1 MSTFESTTSSL
12 PELLEEISV
21 GVVQLP
27 EFQRGWIWDDD
38 QIRDLLTSIAGRY
51 PIGTVTLHEYTN
63 KNLFKTRP
71 VEGLGKRVPKGCEPE
86 RLIIDGQQRLTSLTR
101 ALLVDT
107 PVDTCTA
114 SRKSIR
120 RYYYFDIVHAVT
132 VGVEGAVFS
141 VDERHELMDNV
152 AKKVKLRLRSS
163 EQECRAKC
171 FPCHRIMQSDDWEA
185 EFLKIN
191 PGAGELFTTFREQVL
206 DSFRHYP
213 VPVTL
218 LRQDTPVEAV
228 CRVFARA
235 NLGGAQLS
243 VFELLNAKYAAAGF
257 SLRDDW
263 HGSLRQ
269 NIVSRK
275 ARIARSPLLEDIEDT
290 DFIQAVTLLHSHDLR
305 IKALAKGRSE
315 KHLKPISAKR
325 TDVLS
330 LPLDAWKNWATQ
342 LEAAYEHVAYFLR
355 AEALYHRR
363 ELPYRV
369 QLVPL
374 VAIMARIGDR
384 WREPQNRDKIARWFW
399 CGILGELY
407 DGDVDERIAKD
418 YEELLIWLDNN
429 VMMPS
434 TVREASFSP
443 RRFDVLHTR
452 NSAAYKG
459 VALLVLREGA
469 EDWYWRTSIR
479 DLKIYEI
486 SIDIHH
492 IFPRAWCDSQRIPR
506 SRYDSILNKTL
517 LSYKANRKMAGNA
530 PAGYIAKLQ
539 ADKQVGLTDEAMDAL
554 LATHALSPELM
565 REGDFYAFV
574 EDRRSKLCDLVEI
587 AMGKV
592 VSRSDD

>member
-1 MSTFESTTSSL
+1 MSTFENTTYLLS
-12 PELLEEISV
+12 ELLRQTST
-21 GVVQLP
+21 GVIQLP

-38 QIRDLLTSIAGRY
+38 QIKDILVSIAGKY
-51 PIGTVTLHEYTN
+51 PVGSVTLLEYAD
-63 KNLFKTRP
+63 KNLLKTRP
-71 VEGLGKRVPKGCEPE
+71 VEGLGKSVPKGCEPE
-86 RLIIDGQQRLTSLTR
+86 MLILDGQQRLSSLVR
-101 ALLVDT
+101 CAFLDT
-107 PVDTCTA
+107 PVDTFTA

-120 RYYYFDIVHAVT
+120 RYYYIDIEKAVT
-132 VGVEGAVFS
+132 GNIEAAVFS
-141 VDERHELMDNV
+141 VDERRELRDNA
-152 AKKVKLRLRSS
+152 AKKVKLKLHSS
-163 EQECRAKC
+163 EQEFRAKC
-171 FPCHRIMQSDDWEA
+171 FPCHLIMKSDEWEVG
-185 EFLKIN
+185 FLKAN
-191 PGAGELFTTFREQVL
+191 PGDAKLLDEFREQVL
-206 DSFRHYP
+206 DAFRTFS

-218 LRQDTPVEAV
+218 LKRDTPVDKI
-228 CRVFARA
+228 CRVYQRA

-263 HGSLRQ
+263 HGSLRH

-275 ARIARSPLLEDIEDT
+275 ARIARSPLLEDIEET
-290 DFIQAVTLLHSHDLR
+290 DFIQAVTLLHTHDLR
-305 IKALAKGRSE
+305 IKARSKGRSE
-315 KHLKPISAKR
+315 KHMKPISAR
-325 TDVLS
+325 RSDVLS
-330 LPLDAWKNWATQ
+330 LPLDAWKDWASQ

-363 ELPYRV
+363 ELPYRI

-384 WREPQNRDKIARWFW
+384 WREPQNRDKIARWYW
-399 CGILGELY
+399 CGVLGELY
-407 DGDVDERIAKD
+407 DGAVEERIARD
-418 YEELLIWLDNN
+418 YEELLVWLDNN
-429 VMMPS
+429 AMMPS

-459 VALLVLREGA
+459 IALLVLREGA
-469 EDWYWRTSIR
+469 EDWFWRTSIR

-486 SIDIHH
+486 SIDIHN

-517 LSYKANRKMAGNA
+517 LSYKANRKIASNA
-530 PAGYIAKLQ
+530 PADYIAKLQ
-539 ADKQVGLTDEAMDAL
+539 ADKQVGLTDEAMDAV
-554 LATHALSPELM
+554 LATHALSPSLM

-574 EDRRSKLCDLVEI
+574 EDRRSRLCDLVEI

-592 VSRSDD
+592 VSRED

>member
-1 MSTFESTTSSL
+1 MSTFESTTRSL
-12 PELLEEISV
+12 TELLREIGA
-21 GVVQLP
+21 GVIQLP

-38 QIRDLLTSIAGRY
+38 QIQDLLVSIAGRF
-51 PIGTVTLHEYTN
+51 PIGTVTLLECADQG
-63 KNLFKTRP
+63 LFKTRAL
-71 VEGLGKRVPKGCEPE
+71 EGFEKIVPRGCDPE
-86 RLIIDGQQRLTSLTR
+86 QLILDGQQRLTSLAR
-101 ALLVDT
+101 VLLLDT
-107 PVDTCTA
+107 PVDTCKA

-120 RYYYFDIVHAVT
+120 RYYYIDISRAVNE
-132 VGVEGAVFS
+132 GVEGSVLS
-141 VDERHELMDNV
+141 VDESREFRDP
-152 AKKVKLRLRSS
+152 ATGKVKFKLKSS

-171 FPCHRIMQSDDWEA
+171 FPCHLILQSDDWEA
-185 EFLKIN
+185 EYLKIN
-191 PGAGELFTTFREQVL
+191 PGDGELLAAFRETVL
-206 DSFRHYP
+206 NAFRQYT
-213 VPVTL
+213 VTVSQL
-218 LRQDTPVEAV
+218 KRDTPIESVS
-228 CRVFARA
+228 RVFQRA
-235 NLGGAQLS
+235 NLGGAQLT
-243 VFELLNAKYAAAGF
+243 VFEILNAKYAAAGF

-275 ARIARSPLLEDIEDT
+275 ARIARNPLLEDIEET
-290 DFIQAVTLLHSHDLR
+290 DFIQAVTLLHTHDLR
-305 IKALAKGRSE
+305 LKALAKGRTG
-315 KHLKPISAKR
+315 KQLVPISAKR
-325 TDVLS
+325 NDVLS

-374 VAIMARIGDR
+374 VSLMARIGDR
-384 WREPQNRDKIARWFW
+384 WRETQNRDKIARWFW

-407 DGDVDERIAKD
+407 DGAVEERLAMD
-418 YEELLIWLDNN
+418 YEELLIWLDNTAK
-429 VMMPS
+429 VPT
-434 TVREASFSP
+434 TVREACFSP
-443 RRFDVLHTR
+443 SRFDVLHTR

-486 SIDIHH
+486 SIDIHN

-517 LSYKANRKMAGNA
+517 LSYKANRKIASNA
-530 PAGYIAKLQ
+530 PADYIAKLQ
-539 ADKQVGLTDEAMDAL
+539 ADKQVGLTDEAMDAV
-554 LATHALSPELM
+554 LATHALSPELL

-574 EDRRSKLCDLVEI
+574 EDRRSRLCDLVEL

-592 VSRSDD
+592 VSRAGD